1 IIPVQVG
8 GSDSTQNLIL
18 VCPTCHEL
26 IHKYEKQQF
35 NPEQETYD
43 RNNDIKRIVVLGN
56 MILKM
61 RGNAINTLKNK
72 FPKIHEQVDRGSL
85 TIGQGV
91 KKAGLDLQ
99 GEEDYDGS
107 TYKVFH
113 KLTEDI
119 DYGGEVK

>member
-1 IIPVQVG
+1 SGLKKTVETRAKGICECCGYGKKDGKESPELIVVFIAHHIIPVQFG

-61 RGNAINTLKNK
+61 RGTAINTLKTK
-72 FPKIHEQVDRGSL
+72 F
-85 TIGQGV
+85 
-91 KKAGLDLQ
+91 
-99 GEEDYDGS
+99 
-107 TYKVFH
+107 
-113 KLTEDI
+113 
-119 DYGGEVK
+119 